1 MSYLFGHD
9 LFLCKLRYLRE
20 SVDNVFI
27 AAFSVGDK
35 AVGAVLYAVF
45 GIVEITSAVFP
56 QRIERAIAK
65 QAVEAACIG
74 NLVTGKIFTVGILKK
89 AVVIFHRFA
98 P

>member
-9 LFLCKLRYLRE
+9 LFLCKLRYLQE

-45 GIVEITSAVFP
+45 GIAEIAAAVFAKS
-56 QRIERAIAK
+56 IEWTVAK
-65 QAVEAACIG
+65 QAIKAVCIRS
-74 NLVTGKIFTVGILKK
+74 LVTWEVFAVGVLKK
-89 AVVIFHRFA
+89 AVIIFHRFA